1 MKGKGEELLQRVGK
15 AALRETEEKGDSQ
28 WVVRDPQ
35 TGAESVGSR
44 EGGRGAGWTCCPSP
58 VVGWRVEERV
68 GRVEADAAV
77 RSVSVK
83 GKFCDFYL

>member
-44 EGGRGAGWTCCPSP
+44 EGGRGAGWTCCPSLPCRRAQGGGTCRAGGGRRCCP
-58 VVGWRVEERV
+58 VSECKRKV
-68 GRVEADAAV
+68 
-77 RSVSVK
+77 
-83 GKFCDFYL
+83 L